1 VTNDRTAP
9 QLITIQLPLVNA
21 FLVRGERT
29 VLVDAGAPGDGPAI
43 LRAAERAGVRPR
55 DIGLIFLT
63 HGHVD
68 HFGAAAL
75 LREATGAPVAVHRDD
90 APNLLAGRNPELPPA
105 DWEGRLFRPFL
116 PWSAAPLE
124 PDLTFDEA
132 FDLRAYG
139 VDAAVIP
146 APGHSPGSIALL
158 LAGGEL
164 IAGDLLRGGF
174 MGGRLRGGYPNP
186 PFFVSDRAALRASVD
201 HALTLPLTRIFVG
214 HGGPLDPHAVRRRLA
229 AGLLGSAHS
238 PTASAASAKR

>member
-1 VTNDRTAP
+1 VTHARTAP
-9 QLITIQLPLVNA
+9 RLITIRLPLVNA

-29 VLVDAGAPGDGPAI
+29 ILVDAGAPGDGPAI
-43 LRAAERAGVRPR
+43 LRAAERHGVRPR

-75 LREATGAPVAVHRDD
+75 LREATGVQVAVQRDD
-90 APNLLAGRNPELPPA
+90 APNLVAGRNPELAPA

-124 PDLTFDEA
+124 PDLIFDDS

-139 VDAAVIP
+139 VDATVIP
-146 APGHSPGSIALL
+146 APGHSPGSVALL

-164 IAGDLLRGGF
+164 IAGDLLRGGY
-174 MGGRLRGGYPNP
+174 MGGRVRGNLPNP
-186 PFFVSDRAALRASVD
+186 PFFVSDAAALRASLD
-201 HALTLPLTRIFVG
+201 RALALPLTRIFVG
-214 HGGPLDPHAVRRRLA
+214 HGGPLEPQAVRNRLA
-229 AGLLGSAHS
+229 AGLLGAAHA
-238 PTASAASAKR
+238 PTASAASPRR